1 MNNNN
6 ENGDKSSLASA
17 QKYEFKYVET
27 TWIDG
32 NEITDTEKTW
42 TADNLNDYDKFRDI
56 WEELESMDNQEHY
69 KIIESGT
76 LAEDGAVVMLLEYTL
91 HTDQRETI
99 KWYRGI
105 SYKIAE

>member
-1 MNNNN
+1 MEQKNNNGQN
-6 ENGDKSSLASA
+6 SVATSA
-17 QKYEFKYVET
+17 QKYEFKYAET

-42 TADNLNDYDKFRDI
+42 TADNLNDYNKFRDI

>member
-1 MNNNN
+1 MYNNN
-6 ENGDKSSLASA
+6 ENGVNGLANH
-17 QKYEFKYVET
+17 YEFKYVET

-42 TADNLNDYDKFRDI
+42 TADNLNDYNKFRDI
-56 WEELESMDNQEHY
+56 WEELESMDSQEHY